1 MNIDNTALR
10 WYIIHTYATYETKV
24 KQSLENIIE
33 QNNLEEFIVDI
44 RIPMIQEVQEKDG
57 KRKIKEVKKYP
68 SYVFVKAKLTE
79 QVRYFITSTRGV
91 TGFVGPGGDP
101 QALTDDETIRM
112 GLEKIDIEE
121 FGIKEGDEIEIV
133 SGVLTTLTGI
143 VQSVLLEK
151 EKVKVIITMAGQNS
165 VVELGFNQVR
175 KIEPVK

>member
-1 MNIDNTALR
+1 MDIDNTTLR

-44 RIPMIQEVQEKDG
+44 RIPMVQEVQEKDG

-79 QVRYFITSTRGV
+79 QIRYFITSTKGV

-101 QALTDDETIRM
+101 KALTDDETIRM
-112 GLEKIDIEE
+112 GLEKLDVEE
-121 FGIKEGDEIEIV
+121 FAIKEGDEIEIV

-143 VQSVLLEK
+143 VQNVLLDK
-151 EKVKVIITMAGQNS
+151 EKVKVVITVAGRNS
-165 VVELGFNQVR
+165 IVELGFNQV
-175 KIEPVK
+175 KKVEPLN